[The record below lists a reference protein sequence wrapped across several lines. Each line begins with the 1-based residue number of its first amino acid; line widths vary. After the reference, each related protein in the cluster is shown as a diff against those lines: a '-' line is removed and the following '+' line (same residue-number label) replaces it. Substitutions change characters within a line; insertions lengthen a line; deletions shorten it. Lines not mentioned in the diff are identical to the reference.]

1 MTYNYMGDYMNF
13 DIGDLVTRKSY
24 NNDTVFVI
32 TDIIDD
38 IYYLKG
44 LNIRLIADSNKED
57 LVKFDKIDEENKE
70 FEERIKPDINLS
82 RDDYFYIPGK
92 ILHIDSDIILNN
104 DLKTPY
110 KIRENANYKSDK
122 KSQKRQKIG

>member
-1 MTYNYMGDYMNF
+1 MGDYMNF

-104 DLKTPY
+104 DLKIPY

>member
-1 MTYNYMGDYMNF
+1 MGDYMNF

-32 TDIIDD
+32 TDIIDN

-44 LNIRLIADSNKED
+44 LNVRLYADSDKED
-57 LVKFDKIDEENKE
+57 LVKFDSVDEEDKE
-70 FEERIKPDINLS
+70 FEERVKPDINLN
-82 RDDYFYIPGK
+82 RDDYFYLPGK

-104 DLKTPY
+104 DLKSPY
-110 KIRENANYKSDK
+110 KIRENANYKSDE

>member
-1 MTYNYMGDYMNF
+1 MGDYMDF

-24 NNDTVFVI
+24 NNDTVFII
-32 TDIIDD
+32 TDIVDNIF
-38 IYYLKG
+38 YLKG
-44 LNIRLIADSNKED
+44 LNVRLCADSDKED
-57 LVKFDKIDEENKE
+57 LVKFDKVDEEEKE
-70 FEERIKPDINLS
+70 FEQRIKPDVNLN
-82 RDDYFYIPGK
+82 RDDYFYLPGK

-104 DLKTPY
+104 DLKIPY

>member
-1 MTYNYMGDYMNF
+1 MNF

-24 NNDTVFVI
+24 NHDTVFKI
-32 TDIIDD
+32 TDIVDNV
-38 IYYLKG
+38 YYLKG
-44 LNIRLIADSNKED
+44 VNLRLVADSFKDD
-57 LVKFDKIDEENKE
+57 LVKFESVDEENKQ
-70 FEERIKPDINLS
+70 FEERIKPNIDLN

-104 DLKTPY
+104 DLKIPY
-110 KIRENANYKSDK
+110 KIRENTNYKSDK